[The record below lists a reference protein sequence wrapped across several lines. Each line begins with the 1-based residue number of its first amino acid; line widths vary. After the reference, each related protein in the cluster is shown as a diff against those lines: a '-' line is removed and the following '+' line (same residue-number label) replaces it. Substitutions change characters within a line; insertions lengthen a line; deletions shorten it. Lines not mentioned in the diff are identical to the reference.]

1 MVNDPEQFGGSGN
14 VYQHLIDAAGLEL
27 IQAAL
32 RLTNDNQ
39 VAAANL
45 LGINRSTL
53 RKKLAERGK

>member
-1 MVNDPEQFGGSGN
+1 M
-14 VYQHLIDAAGLEL
+14 DAAGLEL

-53 RKKLAERGK
+53 RKKLSEGGR

>member
-1 MVNDPEQFGGSGN
+1 MVTEPDQFGGSGH

-32 RLTNDNQ
+32 QLTNDNQ
-39 VAAANL
+39 VAAAKL

-53 RKKLAERGK
+53 RKKLSELDK